1 MKKIF
6 LFAAAVVAA
15 MTINAQEPNVVVLSE
30 VANYIDFQA
39 LSVSDA
45 DMTKATVTSVAPYT
59 LANGSKLVGFLKS
72 DGSEAAN
79 TWNVK
84 ESYNTTMPTPA
95 WDGVDSLKAGTM
107 FRAASGTTIELGAF
121 QTTEAGKLIVYY
133 QPNGDS
139 ERGIEISVYGEA
151 VVGSNLTGSGAKINN
166 IRPAYAGEIDLAAGS
181 YDAGDVVIKL
191 VTNTSNIFGVRIEK
205 LKAGEEPKEA
215 IDNVETNA
223 KAIKF
228 FENGQLIILKNGVRY
243 NALGA
248 KL

>member
-15 MTINAQEPNVVVLSE
+15 MTINAEPNVVVLSD

-39 LSVSDA
+39 LSVSDP
-45 DMTKATVTSVAPYT
+45 DMVKATVTSVAPYT
-59 LANGSKLVGFLKS
+59 LANGSKLVGFKKS
-72 DGSEAAN
+72 DETEAAN

-84 ESYNTTMPTPA
+84 EKYNTTMPTPT
-95 WDGVDSLKAGTM
+95 WENVDSLTVGTM

-121 QTTEAGKLIVYY
+121 TTSEDGALVVYY

-139 ERGIEISVYGEA
+139 ERGVEVSVYGE
-151 VVGSNLTGSGAKINN
+151 VVTGTNLTGDGKKIDG
-166 IRPAYAGEIDLAAGS
+166 IRPAYAGYITLPAGS

-191 VTNTSNIFGVRIEK
+191 VVNTSNIFGVGIEK
-205 LKAGEEPKEA
+205 LQAQGVENVKDAVKAVK
-215 IDNVETNA
+215 T
-223 KAIKF
+223 
-228 FENGQLIILKNGVRY
+228 FENGQLVIIKNGVKY

-248 KL
+248 QL

>member
-15 MTINAQEPNVVVLSE
+15 MAINAQTVVVLNE

-39 LSVSDA
+39 LSVSDPA
-45 DMTKATVTSVAPYT
+45 MTSHTVTSTEPYT

-72 DGSEAAN
+72 DGTEAAN

-84 ESYNTTMPTPA
+84 ENYNTTMPTPA
-95 WDGVDSLKAGTM
+95 WDGVDSLKCGTM

-121 QTTEAGKLIVYY
+121 TTAEAGKLVVYY

-139 ERGIEISVYGEA
+139 ERGVEVYVYGE
-151 VVGSNLTGSGAKINN
+151 VVTGTNLTGSGVKIDG
-166 IRPAYAGEIDLAAGS
+166 IRPAYAGEITLPAGS

-191 VTNTSNIFGVRIEK
+191 VVNTSNIFGVRIDKLGAQGIEDVKSAVKAEK
-205 LKAGEEPKEA
+205 R
-215 IDNVETNA
+215 
-223 KAIKF
+223 
-228 FENGQLIILKNGVRY
+228 FENGQLVIIKNGVKF

-248 KL
+248 QL